1 MSKSVND
8 LWSVRLRPSV
18 TGAVCA
24 LLLAACVHTTPHQAP
39 PDPKNAAIANLQ
51 LGSAYMNQGELQLAK
66 DKLDKALTQDPNN
79 PEVHSVRAMLFERM
93 GQPAKADAEYRT
105 ALRLA
110 PNDPNVIN
118 NYAVYL
124 CQNGRTDE
132 GVKHFLLAAKN
143 ALYRTPE
150 AAYTNAGVCLRAAK
164 PPRDEEARGDFVKA
178 LQLRPDFAD
187 AAYQLADLEFQHGE
201 LPQSRALLDA
211 YLANF
216 RETPD
221 ILLLAVR
228 VARAQNDRVGAQRYA
243 RKLQVDF
250 PGSDQVRALA
260 GLDHNPG

>member
-1 MSKSVND
+1 MNISVYG
-8 LWSVRLRPSV
+8 LAAFLLRLAG
-18 TGAVCA
+18 GAALA
-24 LLLAACVHTTPHQAP
+24 LLSACAATNPQGHLSKPQ
-39 PDPKNAAIANLQ
+39 DAAIANMQ

-66 DKLDKALTQDPNN
+66 DKLDKALAEDPNN

-93 GQPAKADAEYRT
+93 QLPKEADSEYRT

-132 GVKHFLLAAKN
+132 GVKRFEQAARN

-164 PPRDEEARGDFVKA
+164 RDDAARAQFIKA
-178 LQLRPDFAD
+178 LQLKPSFSD
-187 AAYQLADLEFQHGE
+187 AVLQLADLDLQQNN
-201 LPQSRALLDA
+201 LTQARALIDA

-216 RETPD
+216 TETPD
-221 ILLLAVR
+221 LLLLGVR
-228 VARAQNDRVGAQRYA
+228 VARAQKDPVAARSYA
-243 RKLQVDF
+243 RKLQMNF
-250 PGSDQVRALA
+250 PGTDQARALA
-260 GLDHNPG
+260 ALDHNPG

>member
-8 LWSVRLRPSV
+8 LWSIPLRLPV
-18 TGAVCA
+18 MGAACA
-24 LLLAACVHTTPHQAP
+24 LLLAACVHTSPQQAP
-39 PDPKNAAIANLQ
+39 PDPKNAAIANTQ
-51 LGSAYMNQGELQLAK
+51 LGSAYLNQGELQLAK
-66 DKLDKALTQDPNN
+66 DKLDKAVAQDPSN

-132 GVKHFLLAAKN
+132 GVKHFLEAAKN

-164 PPRDEEARGDFVKA
+164 RDEEARGDFVKA
-178 LQLRPDFAD
+178 LQLRPDFTD

-211 YLANF
+211 YLGNF

-221 ILLLAVR
+221 MLLLAVR

-243 RKLQVDF
+243 RKLQMDF
-250 PGSDQVRALA
+250 PGSDQTRALA